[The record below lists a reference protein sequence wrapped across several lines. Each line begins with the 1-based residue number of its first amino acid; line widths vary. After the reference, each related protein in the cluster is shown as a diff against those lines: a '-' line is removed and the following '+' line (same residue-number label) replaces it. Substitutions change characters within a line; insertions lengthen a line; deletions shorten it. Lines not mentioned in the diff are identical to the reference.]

1 MTKGRQSTQVCTR
14 PRAAFQSRFISQC
27 LTTLHT
33 WWSRFQTIEGNMFQK
48 DDTHEDLSR
57 FWRFLESPHLIFIA
71 SCIPKIL
78 LLNTFHLPKFLNICS
93 WSGDVEVNAKACQ
106 FDTWRPMCD
115 ITHFGRINV
124 GKNTCGKIGE
134 EVLMRSFS
142 LGSHRSSQPSSTRNS
157 LLFGY
162 VNRGRDLFGRVFNN
176 WQRAFVR
183 YDIYYVLSITGAVK
197 FTKNKNDQWNNAGGF
212 ATNISTSLSLKMQLQ
227 RDWLT
232 CGARCM
238 SCEPPNADSRTPM
251 AFWGLGFG
259 QLKAFWPNPRHQHLL
274 GRDPLNSVGW

>member
-1 MTKGRQSTQVCTR
+1 MRTYLVFGD
-14 PRAAFQSRFISQC
+14 F
-27 LTTLHT
+27 
-33 WWSRFQTIEGNMFQK
+33 WSP
-48 DDTHEDLSR
+48 
-57 FWRFLESPHLIFIA
+57 PHLIFIA

-157 LLFGY
+157 WLFGY
-162 VNRGRDLFGRVFNN
+162 VNRGRD
-176 WQRAFVR
+176 AFWKSFQQLAKGVCEIWYLLCIIHHR
-183 YDIYYVLSITGAVK
+183 GCQIHQKTKMINGIMLVVLPQTFLQV
-197 FTKNKNDQWNNAGGF
+197 
-212 ATNISTSLSLKMQLQ
+212 SLWRCNFKGI
-227 RDWLT
+227 DWLVVP
-232 CGARCM
+232 GAWV
-238 SCEPPNADSRTPM
+238 A
-251 AFWGLGFG
+251 
-259 QLKAFWPNPRHQHLL
+259 NPQMPTAARQWHSE
-274 GRDPLNSVGW
+274 G